1 MLVLRGMGNHAF
13 VPFAHT
19 PRSQFYLME
28 HSYNQNLIVSMAM
41 VVLNPD
47 FFFFLIQIKKLEL
60 IK

>member
-1 MLVLRGMGNHAF
+1 MFVLRGMGNHTF

-28 HSYNQNLIVSMAM
+28 HSYNQNLIVSMAI

-47 FFFFLIQIKKLEL
+47 LKKKKIKSKS
-60 IK
+60 

>member
-47 FFFFLIQIKKLEL
+47 FFLKKIKSKS
-60 IK
+60 

>member
-1 MLVLRGMGNHAF
+1 MGNHAF

-47 FFFFLIQIKKLEL
+47 FKKKNQIKKLEL
-60 IK
+60 IKWPTLQK